1 MHLDYKNNCQKRAQ
15 DYRPLIFVV
24 DNDRDNLLVASFIIE
39 SMGMGFVE
47 IQDSDRCLELVY
59 KLLPDIVLLDIVM
72 PKVNGLEIVGE
83 IAKDQKLAAISTIAV
98 TGLTKVED
106 KNKLIAAGFDDYL
119 SKPYL
124 IEELENKIYRWLK
137 CPLPQTQK

>member
-1 MHLDYKNNCQKRAQ
+1 MHLNYKNNCKKRAQ

-47 IQDSDRCLELVY
+47 IQNSDRCLELVY

-72 PKVNGLEIVGE
+72 PRVNGLEIVGE
-83 IAKDQKLAAISTIAV
+83 IAKDRKLAAISTIAV
-98 TGLTKVED
+98 TGLTKTED
-106 KNKLIAAGFDDYL
+106 KKKLIAAGFDDYL
-119 SKPYL
+119 SKPYM

>member
-1 MHLDYKNNCQKRAQ
+1 MQ

-24 DNDRDNLLVASFIIE
+24 DNDRDNLMFASFIIE

-47 IQDSDRCLELVY
+47 IQDSGRCLELVY

-98 TGLTKVED
+98 TGLTKTED
-106 KNKLIAAGFDDYL
+106 KKKLIAAGFDDYL

-137 CPLPQTQK
+137 CPLPQT

>member
-1 MHLDYKNNCQKRAQ
+1 MQ

-24 DNDRDNLLVASFIIE
+24 DNDRDNLMFASFIIE

-47 IQDSDRCLELVY
+47 IQDSGICLELVY

-98 TGLTKVED
+98 TGLTKTED
-106 KNKLIAAGFDDYL
+106 KKKLIAAGFDDYL

>member
-98 TGLTKVED
+98 TGLTKTED
-106 KNKLIAAGFDDYL
+106 KKKLIAAGFDDYL